1 MELDVL
7 IFAAHPDDAELSM
20 GGTIARFTSTGIK
33 TGIVDLS
40 EAELST
46 RGTIESRR
54 KETELASGILNID
67 MRENLGLPDGK
78 LKPSKEFIDAV
89 VSKIRQYRPKIIF
102 APYFNDRH
110 PDHIGTAQIVKEAFF
125 FSGLARYDTMFG
137 DKLQTQYRPDKLF
150 YFFQT
155 YEGEPSFIADISD
168 YYEIKMKAVHAYS
181 TQFFNPESDE
191 PETFISTESFSRFL
205 DARARYWGFKIGKN
219 YGEPFFCE
227 EKIEYDF
234 KNLLM
239 NR

>member
-1 MELDVL
+1 MNLDIL

-20 GGTIARFTSTGIK
+20 GGTIARFASSGIK
-33 TGIVDLS
+33 TGIIDLT

-54 KETELASGILNID
+54 SETEIASAILKVAA
-67 MRENLGLPDGK
+67 RENLGFPDGG
-78 LKPSKEFIDAV
+78 LKPVKEYVSAV
-89 VSKIRQYRPKIIF
+89 VSKIREYKPKIIF

-125 FSGLARYDTMFG
+125 FSGLSRYETVMDN
-137 DKLQTQYRPDKLF
+137 KLQEAYRPGKLF

-155 YEGEPSFIADISD
+155 YEAEPSFITDISD
-168 YYEIKMKAVHAYS
+168 FYDAKMKAVKAYS
-181 TQFFNPESDE
+181 TQFFNPESNE
-191 PETFISTESFSRFL
+191 PETFISKESFIHFL
-205 DARARYWGFKIGKN
+205 EARAKYYGFKIGRN

-234 KNLLM
+234 KNLFE
-239 NR
+239 

>member
-1 MELDVL
+1 MNLEVL

-20 GGTIARFTSTGIK
+20 GGTIARFTSSGIK
-33 TGIVDLS
+33 TGVVDMT

-54 KETELASGILNID
+54 KETELANTILKID
-67 MRENLGLPDGK
+67 YRENLGLPDGG
-78 LKPSKEFIDAV
+78 LKPVKEYVDTV
-89 VSKIRQYRPKIIF
+89 VSKIRQFKPKIIF

-110 PDHIGTAQIVKEAFF
+110 PDHTGAAQIVKEAFF
-125 FSGLARYDTMFG
+125 FAGLARYETMLNN
-137 DKLQTQYRPDKLF
+137 KLQEPYRPDKLF

-155 YEGEPSFIADISD
+155 YETEPTFITDISL
-168 YYEIKMKAVHAYS
+168 YYDAKMDAVKAYS
-181 TQFFNPESDE
+181 TQFYNPESKE
-191 PETFISTESFSRFL
+191 PETFISKQNFILFL
-205 DARARYWGFKIGKN
+205 EARARYYGFRIGKN

-239 NR
+239 